1 MLKHIPNLLTISNLI
16 CGCIALYFSF
26 HNNLVFAAYLI
37 GLSAVFDFMDGFA
50 ARLLK
55 VSGPMGKELDSL
67 ADMVSFGVVP
77 GSVVFHLLE
86 ASTLSNFAFAA
97 LLIPAFSAY
106 RLAKFNID
114 ERQADGFIG
123 LNTPACTLFFISF
136 PLISHFQP
144 SHFLNQFIVMPELL
158 LALTVLMSLA
168 MVSEIHLFSFKFKSL
183 KFTENKLRFSFI
195 ALSLSSIFAFH
206 FAAIPLLVL
215 LYLVLSVVS
224 NYKGKQASY

>member
-16 CGCIALYFSF
+16 CGCLALYFSF
-26 HNNLVFAAYLI
+26 HANLIFTAYFV
-37 GLSAVFDFMDGFA
+37 GLSAVFDFTDGLA

-55 VSGPMGKELDSL
+55 VSGPMGRELDSL

-86 ASTLSNFAFAA
+86 ESSLSNYAFIA

-114 ERQADGFIG
+114 DRQLDGFIG
-123 LNTPACTLFFISF
+123 LNTPTCTLFFISF

-144 SHFLNQFIVMPELL
+144 THFLNQFIVMPELL
-158 LALTVLMSLA
+158 LLFTILMSIA
-168 MVSEIHLFSFKFKSL
+168 MVLNVSLFSFKFKNL
-183 KFTENKLRFSFI
+183 QFQDNKLRFLFI
-195 ALSLSSIFAFH
+195 VLVIILTLLLH

-215 LYLVLSVVS
+215 LYLVLSVFN
-224 NYKGKQASY
+224 NYIAK